1 MNKRSSTP
9 QDKDAIQDPE
19 RSVRWLKEL
28 RGTKIVAG
36 LIVLTAIIGGV
47 AQFLGGV
54 NSLIVESEALL
65 SRIFGSSLNAT
76 YE

>member
-47 AQFLGGV
+47 A
-54 NSLIVESEALL
+54 
-65 SRIFGSSLNAT
+65 
-76 YE
+76 